1 MKVLQNMN
9 ISLNTKLDLLNDTV
23 ESLKGDV
30 FDLQQKNARLK
41 AQLDQCQKRQEDMK
55 AQVQEAVFNAK
66 LAEERSKSNDQYSR
80 RNNIKLFLIEEST
93 DSFELAEKSEEK
105 ALRVFHDKLGL
116 RYIKPEH
123 IEAAHRV
130 GKKVAGKTR
139 PIIVKFVSRKTK
151 QDVIKNRRKLKH
163 SDPKVVTVE
172 DLTKHTQSVSASF
185 GSPWYHAILD
195 STRKSVREGFRLQS
209 LQD

>member
-30 FDLQQKNARLK
+30 FDLQQRENARLK
-41 AQLDQCQKRQEDMK
+41 AQLDQCQKRQEVMIT
-55 AQVQEAVFNAK
+55 QVQEAVLNAK
-66 LAEERSKSNDQYSR
+66 LAEERSERNEQYSR
-80 RNNIKLFLIEEST
+80 RNNIKLLFIEQST
-93 DSFELAEKSEEK
+93 DSFESAEKSEEK
-105 ALRVFHDKLGL
+105 AQRVFHDKLGL

-151 QDVIKNRRKLKH
+151 QDVIKNR
-163 SDPKVVTVE
+163 
-172 DLTKHTQSVSASF
+172 
-185 GSPWYHAILD
+185 
-195 STRKSVREGFRLQS
+195 
-209 LQD
+209 

>member
-1 MKVLQNMN
+1 MCERQGEPSNRDIMKVLQNMN

-30 FDLQQKNARLK
+30 FDLQQENARLK

-55 AQVQEAVFNAK
+55 AQVQEAVFNAT
-66 LAEERSKSNDQYSR
+66 LAEERSESNDQYSR

-130 GKKVAGKTR
+130 GKKVAGKTCLLYTSPSPR
-139 PIIVKFVSRKTK
+139 DGLKSRMP
-151 QDVIKNRRKLKH
+151 
-163 SDPKVVTVE
+163 S
-172 DLTKHTQSVSASF
+172 SA
-185 GSPWYHAILD
+185 
-195 STRKSVREGFRLQS
+195 
-209 LQD
+209 